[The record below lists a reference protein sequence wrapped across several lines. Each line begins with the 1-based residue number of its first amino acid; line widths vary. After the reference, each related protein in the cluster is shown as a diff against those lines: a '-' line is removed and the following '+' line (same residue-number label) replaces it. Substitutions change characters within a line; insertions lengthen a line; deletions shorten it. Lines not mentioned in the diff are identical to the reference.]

1 MKLKTKL
8 FLYFLAVIL
17 VVTLSIGI
25 STPILIK
32 RHLIDT
38 RVVELQ
44 QKGTDLIR
52 FIRDWQEDRIT
63 YWQFGRLI
71 NNLDHFLGARIWILN
86 EHKELIL
93 ASENVHEAGQESYSP
108 LGPPP
113 LTNGNKSIFGSSP
126 TESEYTTKLPLA
138 QIEGGKTILEAL
150 NNPNLNDD
158 AIIRHHPYYKQDMLQ
173 VAIPFNATR
182 TTSAGTLIF
191 FYPIQS
197 IDDMVRTTYLYLG
210 IAAAL
215 ALIVASVLATLLAK
229 NISAPL
235 VSIRKSAAQMA
246 SGDYNQEI
254 ELQGP
259 EEVQELARS
268 FNSLAHDLNEN
279 MKELDKQERFRRDF
293 VANVSH
299 ELRTPLTI
307 MRGFMEALLDGV
319 ISQPEQIK
327 KTHQTMRDETVRLSA
342 LITDLLDLS
351 RLQSGNLTSPLEP
364 LQLAEVLEN
373 IRLLFEQP
381 CASKEIKFQA
391 LIAKDLPLIEGNG
404 DRLTQ
409 LFVIFM
415 DNALKF
421 TYPGG
426 SITLKLEAVADRQ
439 IVTITDTGTGITS
452 EDLPNIWERFYK
464 SDKSRQRNIE
474 NTQSGIG
481 LGLSLAREI
490 IEKHHATVSV
500 SSTIHEGT
508 SFRISFPSI
517 KEETD

>member
-38 RVVELQ
+38 RVVELKE
-44 QKGTDLIR
+44 KGTDLIR

-86 EHKELIL
+86 EKNELIL
-93 ASENVHEAGQESYSP
+93 ASENMNEAGREFYSP

-113 LTNGNKSIFGSSP
+113 LTNTTTSAFNANP
-126 TESEYTTKLPLA
+126 TEDEYITKLPLT
-138 QIEGGKTILEAL
+138 QIEGGKAILEAL
-150 NNPNLNDD
+150 TSSNMNKDT
-158 AIIRHHPYYKQDMLQ
+158 IIRHHPYYKQDMLQ
-173 VAIPFNATR
+173 VSLPYSSTR
-182 TTSAGTLIF
+182 TTSPGTLIF
-191 FYPIQS
+191 FFPIQS
-197 IDDMVRTTYLYLG
+197 IDDMVRMTYLYLG
-210 IAAAL
+210 MAATL
-215 ALIVASVLATLLAK
+215 AIIVASILATLLAK

-246 SGDYNQEI
+246 SGDYNQDI
-254 ELQGP
+254 EPQGP
-259 EEVQELARS
+259 EEIQELALS

-279 MKELDKQERFRRDF
+279 MKELEKQERFRRDF

-319 ISQPEQIK
+319 ISDPEQIK

-351 RLQSGNLTSPLEP
+351 RLQSENLTSPLEP

-381 CASKEIKFQA
+381 CANKEIIFQTF
-391 LIAKDLPLIEGNG
+391 IDPNLPLIDGNG

-426 SITLKLEAVADRQ
+426 NITLKLEAEGNHQ

-452 EDLPNIWERFYK
+452 EDLPNIWERFFK
-464 SDKSRQRNIE
+464 SDKSRQRNTE
-474 NTQSGIG
+474 STQSGIG
-481 LGLSLAREI
+481 LGLALAREI
-490 IEKHHATVSV
+490 IEKHHATVDV
-500 SSTIHEGT
+500 TSTVNEGT
-508 SFRISFPSI
+508 SFRISFPNL
-517 KEETD
+517 KNEAD